1 MLSHAL
7 KTEYLSDFGF
17 FIRSLTTLTAPTQK
31 TSLLSADNADIT
43 SFERMQKEKHFFCTH
58 NARIVQMFLFYF
70 LIISTGGKK
79 KAGRQKRERNFLKMV
94 KEKCRVRKTA
104 GEEKGPGRRK
114 GEAEGRERSK
124 HFPSKSLFPSKAHF
138 SFCPAPRYC
147 SLCPCS
153 KTAT

>member
-1 MLSHAL
+1 MAARITEKGEAESKIKEMLSHAL

-79 KAGRQKRERNFLKMV
+79 KAGRQKR
-94 KEKCRVRKTA
+94 
-104 GEEKGPGRRK
+104 KGID
-114 GEAEGRERSK
+114 
-124 HFPSKSLFPSKAHF
+124 AH
-138 SFCPAPRYC
+138 
-147 SLCPCS
+147 LQN
-153 KTAT
+153 